1 MSSIEP
7 SSSTMSTMT
16 DVGCVSLNEIFDI
29 SNSSTTADAARYSNR
44 EELPSE
50 RIEMIPVSLPN
61 RQLSAKDWKILE
73 TNLLANGLVPSVKT
87 ESEVYVSG
95 YLPRDNYNIQKEVGA
110 MMMKNQ

>member
-16 DVGCVSLNEIFDI
+16 DVGCVPLNE
-29 SNSSTTADAARYSNR
+29 
-44 EELPSE
+44 
-50 RIEMIPVSLPN
+50 IEMIPVSLPN
-61 RQLSAKDWKILE
+61 RQLSTKDWKILE
-73 TNLLANGLVPSVKT
+73 TNLLANGLVKT

-95 YLPRDNYNIQKEVGA
+95 YLPRNNYNIQKEVGA